1 MFERRPTPTI
11 LGIGAVIALV
21 SAALILTGQVDW
33 AAVVGG
39 FIPLRVGIDPEAL
52 ASAPAMVP
60 LWLTPLTATLI
71 HGGWMHLAFN
81 LLMLMIVGAPTQ
93 RAVGGRGI
101 AILWLVGAYAA
112 VVAQWTIDPASPMPM
127 VGASGALSAIV
138 GAYSLLYGRMTAKP
152 IGPIPAHIVH
162 AMWLAA
168 AWTAINMI
176 VAWVSTQ
183 GGMPVAGAAHVG
195 GFIAGMIVLKPLLR
209 WQWGPQGH
217 A

>member
-11 LGIGAVIALV
+11 LGIGAVIGLI
-21 SAALILTGQVDW
+21 SAVLILTGQVDW

-52 ASAPAMVP
+52 VGAPAMVP

-101 AILWLVGAYAA
+101 LILWLIGAYAA
-112 VVAQWTIDPASPMPM
+112 VVAQWAIDPSSTMPM

-138 GAYSLLYGRMTAKP
+138 GAYSLLYGRMTAKR
-152 IGPIPAHIVH
+152 IGPIPPHIVH
-162 AMWLAA
+162 AVWLAA
-168 AWTAINMI
+168 AWTAINTI
-176 VAWVSTQ
+176 VAWISTQ

-209 WQWGPQGH
+209 WEWGPQGH